1 MNTMRRLL
9 TFAGKYWTKLLLALL
24 IMFAAT
30 ALSLV
35 QPKVI
40 EYSFNLGYVDQMW
53 HLLPWLALIL
63 VAATALRGFFNYLNR
78 IIMEWVSQ
86 RTIYDLRNSIYR
98 HLHSL
103 SFSYFDSA
111 QTGQLMSRATADV
124 EILRRFLSFGLL
136 NLISSAMTLVLILII
151 LLTMDVQLT
160 LISLATI
167 PPLLFVLYKF
177 SRDIRPRYRLIQ
189 QQLAELTNVLQENI
203 TGMRVIRA
211 FAREDDQIS
220 NFHTENSKYLELN
233 VTTARLWAFY
243 FPLMNFISGIG
254 LGLLLWLGGRRV
266 MDGVMDIGELA
277 AFISFMLLMVAPV
290 RMMGWLVNM
299 ATQAVAAASRVF
311 EVLDTESDVKDKPGA
326 VTLKNIDGHVRIQ
339 DVSFAYEDSLVLHQL
354 NIEAQPGRTIA
365 LLGATGS
372 GKSTII
378 NLIPRFYDVTQGQ
391 VTIDGI
397 DVRDATLDSLR
408 QNIGIVLQETF
419 LFSTTLRDNIA
430 YGRPGSRDEQVV
442 EAAKA
447 ARIHDFITT
456 LPQGYDTKVGERGV
470 GLSGG
475 QKQRIAIARALLL
488 NPKILILDEA
498 TSSVDTE
505 TEHLIQ
511 QALSQLMEGRTTF
524 VIAQRLSTVKNADE
538 IIILK
543 DGKVAER
550 GNHQELLRAG
560 GMYTEIYDLQFR
572 SQEQPSGEGDEA

>member
-1 MNTMRRLL
+1 MDTMWRLL
-9 TFAGKYWTKLLLALL
+9 NYASKYWTRLAMAL
-24 IMFAAT
+24 IIMVAAT

-35 QPKVI
+35 QPKI
-40 EYSFNLGYVDQMW
+40 IQFSFNLGYVDQMW
-53 HLLPWLALIL
+53 HLLPWFALIM

-86 RTIYDLRNSIYR
+86 RTIYDLRNAIYR

-124 EILRRFLSFGLL
+124 EMLRRFLSFGLL
-136 NLISSAMTLVLILII
+136 NLLSSAMTLVLILII

-177 SRDIRPRYRLIQ
+177 AKEIRPRYRLIQ

-203 TGMRVIRA
+203 TGMRVVRA
-211 FAREDDQIS
+211 FAREEDQIAS
-220 NFHTENSKYLELN
+220 FHTENRKYLEQN

-243 FPLMNFISGIG
+243 FPLMNFISGVG
-254 LGLLLWLGGRRV
+254 LALLLWLGGRRV
-266 MDGVMDIGELA
+266 IEGILDIGELA
-277 AFISFMLLMVAPV
+277 AFISFLLLLVMPI

-299 ATQAVAAASRVF
+299 AAQAVAAASRVF
-311 EVLDTESDVKDKPGA
+311 EILDTESDVKEKPGA
-326 VTLKNIDGHVRIQ
+326 LTLKDVNGHVHLEG
-339 DVSFAYEDSLVLHQL
+339 VSFGYEENLVLCGL
-354 NIEAQPGRTIA
+354 DIDALPGKTIA

-378 NLIPRFYDVTQGQ
+378 NLIPRFYDVTDGK

-397 DVRDATLDSLR
+397 DVRDVTLDSLR
-408 QNIGIVLQETF
+408 QNIGLVLQETF
-419 LFSTTLRDNIA
+419 LFSTTLRENIA
-430 YGRPGSRDEQVV
+430 YGRPGATEQQIV

-447 ARIHDFITT
+447 ARIHEFITT

-511 QALSQLMEGRTTF
+511 QALTRVMEGRTTF

-538 IIILK
+538 IVILK

-550 GNHQELLRAG
+550 GSHQELLQTG
-560 GMYTEIYDLQFR
+560 GMYSEIYDLQFR
-572 SQEQPSGEGDEA
+572 SQEQEGSEA